1 MKKNIQPKVEE
12 VTVTCDCGNT
22 FKVLS
27 TKTDG
32 INTEICNACHPFYTG
47 DQSNKKARG
56 RIEKFNKKFGMSE
69 EAEENSK
76 TNEEE

>member
-32 INTEICNACHPFYTG
+32 IHTEICNKCHPFYNGGQG
-47 DQSNKKARG
+47 DKKARG
-56 RIEKFNKKFGMSE
+56 RIEKFNKKFGISE
-69 EAEENSK
+69 EEKQE
-76 TNEEE
+76 